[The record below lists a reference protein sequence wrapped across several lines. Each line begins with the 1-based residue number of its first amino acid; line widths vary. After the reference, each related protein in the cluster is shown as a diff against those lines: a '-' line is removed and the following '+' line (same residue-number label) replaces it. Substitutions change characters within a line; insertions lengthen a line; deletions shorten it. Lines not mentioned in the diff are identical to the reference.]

1 MTNPLERQDMVTE
14 PESISNIRDIV
25 LNAERNIQ
33 KNVLALG
40 VHWLQEFTDSP
51 LSAVI
56 SNVELAHANEE
67 ISQEEYTRMK
77 AQLDSLA
84 QEVSILRGQYE
95 VSKTIVPEEIQ
106 RDLLKK
112 LNVLSD

>member
-56 SNVELAHANEE
+56 GNVELTHENEE
-67 ISQEEYTRMK
+67 IPEEEYTRMK
-77 AQLDSLA
+77 TQLDSLA
-84 QEVSILRGQYE
+84 QEVNALRGQYE
-95 VSKTIVPEEIQ
+95 VNKTVVPEEIQ
-106 RDLLKK
+106 RDLLRK
-112 LNVLSD
+112 LNVLLD